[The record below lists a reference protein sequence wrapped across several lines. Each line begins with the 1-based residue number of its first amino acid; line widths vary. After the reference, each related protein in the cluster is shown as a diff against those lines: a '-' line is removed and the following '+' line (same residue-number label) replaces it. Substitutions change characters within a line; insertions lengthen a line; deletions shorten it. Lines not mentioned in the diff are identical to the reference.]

1 MHFQFL
7 IEDQSSTALIE
18 ILMKKISLNRDNVT
32 FNCKSFKGI
41 GGYIRKNI
49 AKEIKS
55 GKLLNDLPQYMRGL
69 DKSLKDFPAVIFVV
83 VDNDD
88 RDTKV
93 FLDELEQI
101 AEINRI
107 TVDHVFCI
115 AVEEVE
121 AWLLGDEDAIV
132 KAYPYAKL
140 SALCAYEQDSI
151 CGTWEVLADVVYQGG
166 VSQLK
171 KDCTTYFEIG
181 KYKKKWAENIGIHM
195 DVTRN
200 NSPSFQYFMREINK
214 RLSASI

>member
-1 MHFQFL
+1 MAITNLPDRFYHL
-7 IEDQSSTALIE
+7 IIISITAEKSS
-18 ILMKKISLNRDNVT
+18 KI
-32 FNCKSFKGI
+32 I
-41 GGYIRKNI
+41 
-49 AKEIKS
+49 KE
-55 GKLLNDLPQYMRGL
+55 
-69 DKSLKDFPAVIFVV
+69 
-83 VDNDD
+83 
-88 RDTKV
+88 
-93 FLDELEQI
+93 

-121 AWLLGDEDAIV
+121 VWLLGDEDAIV

-140 SALCAYEQDSI
+140 SALRAYEQDSI